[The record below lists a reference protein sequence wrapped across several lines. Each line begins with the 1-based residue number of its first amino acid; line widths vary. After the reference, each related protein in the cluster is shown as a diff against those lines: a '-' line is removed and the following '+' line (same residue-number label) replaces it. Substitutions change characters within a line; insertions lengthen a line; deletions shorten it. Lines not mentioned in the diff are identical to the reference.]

1 MGSKRRT
8 QHKRGT
14 QWMCVEWMDG
24 GSPFLHS
31 PPGPLESVCAGWAR
45 RGELGGGPGLPRPNT
60 DMSLA
65 SCFPLYHK
73 PVLDG
78 DWGQN
83 QSAEKDQY
91 PGATDLASGM
101 GFSWTNDNIYAVLS
115 SKESAQNGE
124 NKAQAPW
131 VRMYCNV
138 CNGQSG
144 HKYRHYPRLAG
155 LGQ

>member
-8 QHKRGT
+8 QHREALSD
-14 QWMCVEWMDG
+14 CVLSGRVEAAL
-24 GSPFLHS
+24 SYIA

-45 RGELGGGPGLPRPNT
+45 PGLPRPNT
-60 DMSLA
+60 DMSQA
-65 SCFPLYHK
+65 PWFPLYHG

-78 DWGQN
+78 GWGQN
-83 QSAEKDQY
+83 ESAEKDQY

-115 SKESAQNGE
+115 SREWAQNGE
-124 NKAQAPW
+124 SKAQAPW

-144 HKYRHYPRLAG
+144 HKYRHYPRVAG